1 MSFAGLHRSVG
12 ARPRWWVVAVRV
24 FALVFALSVSAPV
37 ACLACDID
45 LHGRGQPAG
54 AELGTVS
61 APSTSTDAADPCLSC
76 HLHCGC
82 HQLAAVAA
90 GPVLPAIDSVK
101 RVYPRVTE
109 KVSSLPP
116 DCLLRPPASA

>member
-1 MSFAGLHRSVG
+1 MMFAGLHTSSG
-12 ARPRWWVVAVRV
+12 ATRRRWVVAVRV
-24 FALVFALSVSAPV
+24 LALVFALSVSAQV

-45 LHGRGQPAG
+45 FHGQPAS
-54 AELGTVS
+54 AELGTVG

-82 HQLAAVAA
+82 HQLAAVAT
-90 GPVLPAIDSVK
+90 GPVLPVVDSVK
-101 RVYPRVTE
+101 QVYPRVTE